1 MCCSPVRKLRAPPG
15 RAPPSAQSDRDALM
29 SIALLNGRVLRAD
42 TFVRGQGVLIEQG
55 RIVDVLPAD
64 DARCRSAEP
73 YDLGGGLL
81 LPGFIDLQ
89 VNGGGGVLFN
99 DAPSVES
106 IRAIGAAHRRFG
118 TTAFLPTLI
127 SADLDIVARAIA
139 AVRGAIAAGVPGVL
153 GIHIEGPFLN
163 AARKGVHDPAKLRE
177 LDPSALGL
185 LTSLHGGRT
194 LVTLAPEM
202 TTPQLIEQLV
212 AAGVVVSA
220 GHTNASYAEIRAAL
234 AHGLSGF
241 THLFNAMSPLT
252 GREPGVVGAAL
263 DDQRS
268 WCGIIVD
275 GEHTDPVVLRI
286 ALRFKPHDRFVL
298 VTDAMPSVGTSQ
310 GWFELQGRRITV
322 RGQAC
327 WDEDGRLAGSN
338 IDMASCVRNAVAM
351 LGVSLPQA
359 VRMASQVPAEFL
371 GVAQDYGQ
379 IAAGQRANLVLADD
393 ELNVC
398 ETWIDGQSS
407 RELTQT

>member
-1 MCCSPVRKLRAPPG
+1 MSL
-15 RAPPSAQSDRDALM
+15 AL
-29 SIALLNGRVLRAD
+29 INGRVLRAD
-42 TFVRGQGVLIEQG
+42 RFVRGQCVLIEQG
-55 RIVDVLPAD
+55 RIVDVLPAT
-64 DARCRSAEP
+64 DARCRAAER

-99 DAPSVES
+99 DAPSVE
-106 IRAIGAAHRRFG
+106 AIGAAHRRFG

-127 SADLDIVARAIA
+127 SADLEIVAHAIA

-185 LTSLHGGRT
+185 LTSLRDGRT

-202 TTPQLIEQLV
+202 TTPQLIQQLV

-220 GHTNASYAEIRAAL
+220 GHTNATYAEIRAAL

-241 THLFNAMSPLT
+241 THLFNAMSQLT
-252 GREPGVVGAAL
+252 GREPGAVGAAL
-263 DDQRS
+263 DDQGS

-286 ALRFKPHDRFVL
+286 ALRCKPHDRFVL
-298 VTDAMPSVGTSQ
+298 VTDAMPSVGTNQSS
-310 GWFELQGRRITV
+310 FELQGRRVIV
-322 RGQAC
+322 RDQTC
-327 WDEDGRLAGSN
+327 VDEDGRLAGSN
-338 IDMASCVRNAVAM
+338 LDMASCVRNAVAM

-359 VRMASQVPAEFL
+359 VRMATQIPAEFL
-371 GVAQDYGQ
+371 GVAAEYGR

-393 ELNVC
+393 ALNVR
-398 ETWIDGQSS
+398 ETWIDGRSS
-407 RELTQT
+407 RDSLQPSPAPGS